1 MIYNIE
7 ILYEVSTVPLVK
19 PGLLAFSYSLL
30 SQYLV
35 SLAPPPK
42 KIPWPSRKLFWV
54 IYSIIFMRIFFSLFD
69 LQDCKFMKLM

>member
-35 SLAPPPK
+35 SLAPPPPK
-42 KIPWPSRKLFWV
+42 SQGLV
-54 IYSIIFMRIFFSLFD
+54 ENYSG
-69 LQDCKFMKLM
+69 

>member
-30 SQYLV
+30 SPQ
-35 SLAPPPK
+35 SQ
-42 KIPWPSRKLFWV
+42 IN
-54 IYSIIFMRIFFSLFD
+54 IT
-69 LQDCKFMKLM
+69 QQ

>member
-35 SLAPPPK
+35 SLAPPPPQK
-42 KIPWPSRKLFWV
+42 SHGLV
-54 IYSIIFMRIFFSLFD
+54 ENYSG
-69 LQDCKFMKLM
+69 

>member
-35 SLAPPPK
+35 SLAPPPPNPMALS
-42 KIPWPSRKLFWV
+42 KIILGNLLYNFHV
-54 IYSIIFMRIFFSLFD
+54 HFFSLFD
-69 LQDCKFMKLM
+69 LKDCKFMKLM